1 MMSSSLC
8 CCCWCCFLSVAGA
21 KSTPFADSRR
31 HESEPDNRLSW
42 RISSSSCS
50 LIDFVLPRVTLRMD
64 SPLWTHCMLDWWRD
78 AWGTVTGAEYSRN
91 GRITAWIS
99 KWLCYSSRSLSL
111 FKKKQSRLLAFA
123 VMTSICTGQ
132 ESDDVQLHL
141 MRSKEVASWSNWG
154 KQKSVLWF
162 WMYQFAYRYRCWWS
176 RKEGRW
182 SMLLTEPAWQC
193 GIYNLCSS
201 NCVLSKFIEQIW
213 WWIHWTRS

>member
-1 MMSSSLC
+1 
-8 CCCWCCFLSVAGA
+8 
-21 KSTPFADSRR
+21 
-31 HESEPDNRLSW
+31 
-42 RISSSSCS
+42 
-50 LIDFVLPRVTLRMD
+50 MD
-64 SPLWTHCMLDWWRD
+64 SLYARLMTWCLRHSDRRRVFKKWPDYSMNIKVVMLLIPFSF
-78 AWGTVTGAEYSRN
+78 AVQ
-91 GRITAWIS
+91 
-99 KWLCYSSRSLSL
+99 
-111 FKKKQSRLLAFA
+111 KKQSRLLAFA